1 MSIMGIYRA
10 ALLVAVSHGSSL
22 RHENQSNNNHTWTSL
37 TSSTA
42 SNPEYYLNYYNNT
55 GHRKGFKNDFGQF
68 HGNVNIF
75 LGG

>member
-1 MSIMGIYRA
+1 MGIYRT
-10 ALLVAVSHGSSL
+10 ALLVAVSHANSAK
-22 RHENQSNNNHTWTSL
+22 HENHSNNHTWTSL

-42 SNPEYYLNYYNNT
+42 SNPEYYLNYYNSS